1 MNIGVL
7 KEKKRDENR
16 VALQPFQAGVLVEAG
31 HSVFVETGAGLSSG
45 FSDDEYLKNGAKVLE
60 KQDVLDSVTLIL
72 KVKSPLKFE
81 YSDYKPHHTLF
92 TYLHF
97 DENFAPADIMSI
109 VGTGVTAIAYE
120 WVEKDGRYP
129 LLEPMSKLTGYL
141 FAQKSVEL
149 CTKYKRKLCGV
160 YESGTNDPA
169 TIMIIGIGTIGQSAF
184 KFAMQNN
191 MNIIIVDKHPET
203 LNKRLDDRFGTCSF
217 DYVDKSGAKIIR
229 FDNTTPENTVKAIA
243 EVLPNTDIVIC
254 SAVRRPDL
262 PKEKMEYLITKEMV
276 ATMKRGSVVADA
288 TACDKDLIETSVST
302 ELLDHFDDIGGIVHY
317 SCDHIPSYVGRTAT
331 ELLTSKTFEY
341 VKKMAGNGII
351 ETIAADESLR
361 KGVMCMNGVFT
372 HKYSAV
378 KKNLAYKDIS
388 DGQI

>member
-7 KEKKRDENR
+7 KEQKRDENR
-16 VALQPFQAGVLVEAG
+16 VALQPIQAGILVKAG
-31 HSVFVETGAGLSSG
+31 HSVFVETGAGTNSG
-45 FSDDEYLKNGAKVLE
+45 FYDDEYAENGATVCEKRKVL
-60 KQDVLDSVTLIL
+60 DNSTLIL

-81 YSDYKPHHTLF
+81 FDDYKPQHTLF

-97 DENFAPADIMSI
+97 DENFAPDDIMSI
-109 VGTGVTAIAYE
+109 VRTGVTAIAYE

-129 LLEPMSKLTGYL
+129 LLEPMSRLTGYL

-169 TIMIIGIGTIGQSAF
+169 TIMIIGVGTIGQSVF
-184 KFAMQNN
+184 KFATQNN
-191 MNIIIVDKHPET
+191 MKIIIVDKHPET
-203 LNKRLDDRFGTCSF
+203 LNSRLDIRFGTKGF
-217 DYVDKSGAKIIR
+217 DYMGKSSAKIIC
-229 FDNTTPENTVKAIA
+229 FDNSKPENTVKNIA
-243 EVLPNTDIVIC
+243 DILPDTDIVIC

-288 TACDKDLIETSVST
+288 TACDKDLIETAVST
-302 ELLDHFDDIGGIVHY
+302 ELLDHFDDIGGVIHY
-317 SCDHIPSYVGRTAT
+317 NCDHIPSYVGRTAT

-341 VKKMAGNGII
+341 VKRMAGSGIA

-378 KKNLAYKDIS
+378 KKNLEYRELVNGKI
-388 DGQI
+388 